1 MKDEVI
7 ETKEV
12 NEVNETNE
20 SSLTF
25 ADLGLCE
32 QLQKAAAEL
41 GFEKPT
47 PVQAQ
52 TIPQLLSSSD
62 DLVSLAQTGTG
73 KTAAFGFPI
82 LDKLFRGEFKKSL
95 NDVNED
101 SHEDAHEDSRTDA
114 VEYDREDAQEYS
126 SSRNSEEK
134 NSQNKDGRLESQKFE
149 YNDKNPKV
157 LILSPTRELCKQIA
171 EDLQRY
177 AMFLPKIRIVCVYGG
192 SGIVR
197 QMKDVKEGADIIVAT
212 PGRILDLCK
221 RNVAHLEEVSMFVLD
236 EADQMLDMGFKDD
249 LDSIVAEL
257 PEQRQTLLFSATM
270 PVEVEE
276 IAKNYTRNYKS
287 IVVGQRNSGAQNVR
301 HFYVVIK
308 EDDRYLALKRIV
320 DYFPEVYGIIFC
332 RTKLET
338 QEIAGKLM
346 TDGYDVDSI
355 HGDLTQDVREQVMK
369 RFKEKTLSLLVATD
383 VAARGIDVDSL
394 THVINYKLP
403 DELEIYTHRSGRTGR
418 ADKEG
423 QSIIIANSRELYR
436 IRKIEKMIG
445 KEIRRAKIPGGPE
458 ICKKQIEFLI
468 DKLDDVTLPVEAF
481 PYLPILEE
489 KWKAMTRDQI
499 IKKFLAVTANRF
511 LEYYKNAPD
520 LNYIGAVGRQRPSN
534 SQHGDSSEKPS
545 RGRRRKSTDESEH
558 ENAASREGKSAG
570 KANMA
575 VPENRDDWNGH
586 ENSGKAEDIKES
598 VENYENARIWKNVDE
613 NTIRKSG
620 KYEKEHDGIFERYD
634 QEPEEKAGK
643 VGRSSRKGESGNARS
658 GRGRQRSEED
668 RGGRRESDG
677 RGRGRRS
684 EEGSRG
690 RRREDS
696 GRTRDSEGRGR
707 GRRGTEEKGRRRD
720 SEERTSRR
728 RSSEGGRGRGSESK
742 GRKRGESIS
751 EKQERRWYEQFVTEV
766 RENYSKDDKSR
777 KRKK

>member
-7 ETKEV
+7 ET
-12 NEVNETNE
+12 NEVNEANETNE
-20 SSLTF
+20 VPDASLTF

-47 PVQAQ
+47 PVQAR
-52 TIPQLLSSSD
+52 TIPQLLSSND

-82 LDKLFRGEFKKSL
+82 LDKLFRGEFTKTAANAGEETHEGSANQAASENSTNKS
-95 NDVNED
+95 
-101 SHEDAHEDSRTDA
+101 
-114 VEYDREDAQEYS
+114 
-126 SSRNSEEK
+126 
-134 NSQNKDGRLESQKFE
+134 
-149 YNDKNPKV
+149 KNPKV

-171 EDLQRY
+171 EDLERY
-177 AMFLPKIRIVCVYGG
+177 AMFLPETRIVCVYGG

-197 QMKDVKEGADIIVAT
+197 QMKEVKEGADIIVAT

-221 RNVAHLEEVSMFVLD
+221 RKVAHLDEVSMFVLD

-249 LDSIVAEL
+249 LDAIVAEL
-257 PEQRQTLLFSATM
+257 PQERQTLLFSATM
-270 PVEVEE
+270 PVEVEN
-276 IAKNYTRNYKS
+276 IAKNYTKNYKS

-308 EDDRYLALKRIV
+308 EEDRYLALKRIV

-369 RFKEKTLSLLVATD
+369 RFKDKTLSLLVATD

-423 QSIIIANSRELYR
+423 QSIIIANSREMYR

-520 LNYIGAVGRQRPSN
+520 LNYIGATDRKRPSG

-545 RGRRRKSTDESEH
+545 RSRRRKY
-558 ENAASREGKSAG
+558 
-570 KANMA
+570 
-575 VPENRDDWNGH
+575 
-586 ENSGKAEDIKES
+586 AED
-598 VENYENARIWKNVDE
+598 ENQEQGAARITSEAYDE
-613 NTIRKSG
+613 GETRGS
-620 KYEKEHDGIFERYD
+620 ER
-634 QEPEEKAGK
+634 G
-643 VGRSSRKGESGNARS
+643 
-658 GRGRQRSEED
+658 
-668 RGGRRESDG
+668 
-677 RGRGRRS
+677 GRGRRS
-684 EEGSRG
+684 
-690 RRREDS
+690 DK
-696 GRTRDSEGRGR
+696 
-707 GRRGTEEKGRRRD
+707 EEKGRRG
-720 SEERTSRR
+720 SEERPGRR
-728 RSSEGGRGRGSESK
+728 GREERASGRSGRERGRREDEGRTGRRGRGERNKASESGRGKSSESK
-742 GRKRGESIS
+742 GRKRGETIS
-751 EKQERRWYEQFVTEV
+751 EKQDRKWYEQFVSEV
-766 RENYSKDDKSR
+766 RENYSKDEKPR
-777 KRKK
+777 KRRK

>member
-1 MKDEVI
+1 MKEEVI
-7 ETKEV
+7 ET

-20 SSLTF
+20 APETSLTF

-52 TIPQLLSSSD
+52 TIPQLLSSND

-82 LDKLFRGEFKKSL
+82 LDKLFRGEFTEAAANVGEETQDDSANQAASEKS
-95 NDVNED
+95 
-101 SHEDAHEDSRTDA
+101 T
-114 VEYDREDAQEYS
+114 
-126 SSRNSEEK
+126 
-134 NSQNKDGRLESQKFE
+134 NKS
-149 YNDKNPKV
+149 KNPKV

-171 EDLQRY
+171 EDLERY
-177 AMFLPKIRIVCVYGG
+177 AMFLPETRIVCVYGG

-197 QMKDVKEGADIIVAT
+197 QMKEVKEGADIIVAT

-221 RNVAHLEEVSMFVLD
+221 RKVAHLDEVSMFVLD

-257 PEQRQTLLFSATM
+257 PQERQTLLFSATM
-270 PVEVEE
+270 PVEVEN
-276 IAKNYTRNYKS
+276 IAKNYTRNFKS

-308 EDDRYLALKRIV
+308 EEDRYLALKRIV

-369 RFKEKTLSLLVATD
+369 RFKDKTLSLLVATD

-423 QSIIIANSRELYR
+423 QSIIIANSREMYR

-468 DKLDDVTLPVEAF
+468 DKLDEVTLPVEAF

-499 IKKFLAVTANRF
+499 VKKFLAVTANRF

-520 LNYIGAVGRQRPSN
+520 LNYIGATERKRLSG

-545 RGRRRKSTDESEH
+545 RRRRRKYAEDQEQ
-558 ENAASREGKSAG
+558 GSAR
-570 KANMA
+570 ATS
-575 VPENRDDWNGH
+575 
-586 ENSGKAEDIKES
+586 ENSDAMNG
-598 VENYENARIWKNVDE
+598 YENA
-613 NTIRKSG
+613 G
-620 KYEKEHDGIFERYD
+620 QY
-634 QEPEEKAGK
+634 EEKRGGK
-643 VGRSSRKGESGNARS
+643 IGKSRRASEEGESRGSERGGGVRRGDEEERTGRRDDEGRTGRKRREDRESRRSGRERGRRDDEGRAGRRGRGES
-658 GRGRQRSEED
+658 GRGRS
-668 RGGRRESDG
+668 
-677 RGRGRRS
+677 
-684 EEGSRG
+684 
-690 RRREDS
+690 
-696 GRTRDSEGRGR
+696 
-707 GRRGTEEKGRRRD
+707 
-720 SEERTSRR
+720 
-728 RSSEGGRGRGSESK
+728 SESK
-742 GRKRGESIS
+742 GRKRGETIS
-751 EKQERRWYEQFVTEV
+751 EKQDRKWYEQFVSEV
-766 RENYSKDDKSR
+766 RESYSKDEKPR
-777 KRKK
+777 KRRK

>member
-1 MKDEVI
+1 MKEEVI
-7 ETKEV
+7 ET
-12 NEVNETNE
+12 NEVNEPNETNE
-20 SSLTF
+20 AAEACVTF

-32 QLQKAAAEL
+32 ELQKAAAEL
-41 GFEKPT
+41 GFERPT
-47 PVQAQ
+47 PVQAR

-73 KTAAFGFPI
+73 KTAAFGFPV
-82 LDKLFRGEFKKSL
+82 LDKLFRGEFTRTAA
-95 NDVNED
+95 NAGED
-101 SHEDAHEDSRTDA
+101 TQDDSA
-114 VEYDREDAQEYS
+114 SQAASEK
-126 SSRNSEEK
+126 RNK
-134 NSQNKDGRLESQKFE
+134 NS
-149 YNDKNPKV
+149 KNPKV
-157 LILSPTRELCKQIA
+157 LVLSPTRELCKQIA
-171 EDLQRY
+171 EDLERY
-177 AMFLPKIRIVCVYGG
+177 AMFLPETRIVCVYGG

-197 QMKDVKEGADIIVAT
+197 QMKEVKEGADIIVAT

-221 RNVAHLEEVSMFVLD
+221 RKVAHLDEVSMFVLD

-249 LDSIVAEL
+249 LDAIVAEL
-257 PEQRQTLLFSATM
+257 PQERQTLLFSATM
-270 PVEVEE
+270 PVEVEN

-308 EDDRYLALKRIV
+308 EEDRYLALKRIV

-369 RFKEKTLSLLVATD
+369 RFKDKTLSLLVATD

-423 QSIIIANSRELYR
+423 QSIIIANSREMYR

-520 LNYIGAVGRQRPSN
+520 LNYIGATDRKRPSG

-545 RGRRRKSTDESEH
+545 RSRRRKY
-558 ENAASREGKSAG
+558 
-570 KANMA
+570 
-575 VPENRDDWNGH
+575 
-586 ENSGKAEDIKES
+586 AED
-598 VENYENARIWKNVDE
+598 ENQEQGAARVTSE
-613 NTIRKSG
+613 AS
-620 KYEKEHDGIFERYD
+620 
-634 QEPEEKAGK
+634 EE
-643 VGRSSRKGESGNARS
+643 GESRGSERS
-658 GRGRQRSEED
+658 GRGRRSDKEERAGRRGSEERPGRRGREERASD
-668 RGGRRESDG
+668 RSSRERGRREDDGRAGRRGRSERSKASENG
-677 RGRGRRS
+677 RGRS
-684 EEGSRG
+684 
-690 RRREDS
+690 
-696 GRTRDSEGRGR
+696 
-707 GRRGTEEKGRRRD
+707 
-720 SEERTSRR
+720 
-728 RSSEGGRGRGSESK
+728 SESK
-742 GRKRGESIS
+742 GRKRGETIS
-751 EKQERRWYEQFVTEV
+751 EKQDRKWYEQFVSEV
-766 RENYSKDDKSR
+766 RESYSKDEKPR
-777 KRKK
+777 KRRK

>member
-1 MKDEVI
+1 MKTTFSPWKTNKKNKKYMKDEVI
-7 ETKEV
+7 EN
-12 NEVNETNE
+12 NEVNEANE
-20 SSLTF
+20 ATETSLTF

-52 TIPQLLSSSD
+52 TIPQLLSSND

-82 LDKLFRGEFKKSL
+82 LDKLFRNDFKGTAGIEREGVDRINETFESNGPQNGENPKHAERS
-95 NDVNED
+95 
-101 SHEDAHEDSRTDA
+101 
-114 VEYDREDAQEYS
+114 
-126 SSRNSEEK
+126 
-134 NSQNKDGRLESQKFE
+134 
-149 YNDKNPKV
+149 KNPKV

-171 EDLQRY
+171 EDLERY
-177 AMFLPKIRIVCVYGG
+177 AMFLPETRIVCVYGG

-197 QMKDVKEGADIIVAT
+197 QMKEVKEGADIIVAT

-221 RNVAHLEEVSMFVLD
+221 RKVAHLDEVSMFVLD

-257 PEQRQTLLFSATM
+257 PQERQTLLFSATM
-270 PVEVEE
+270 PVEVEN

-308 EDDRYLALKRIV
+308 EEDRYLALKRIV

-369 RFKEKTLSLLVATD
+369 RFKDKTLSLLVATD

-423 QSIIIANSRELYR
+423 QSIIIANSREMYR

-520 LNYIGAVGRQRPSN
+520 LNYIGATDRKRPSG

-545 RGRRRKSTDESEH
+545 RSRRRKY
-558 ENAASREGKSAG
+558 
-570 KANMA
+570 
-575 VPENRDDWNGH
+575 
-586 ENSGKAEDIKES
+586 AED
-598 VENYENARIWKNVDE
+598 ENQEQGAAREVHE
-613 NTIRKSG
+613 AS
-620 KYEKEHDGIFERYD
+620 
-634 QEPEEKAGK
+634 EE
-643 VGRSSRKGESGNARS
+643 GES
-658 GRGRQRSEED
+658 RGSE
-668 RGGRRESDG
+668 RG
-677 RGRGRRS
+677 GRGRRS
-684 EEGSRG
+684 DKEERAGRRDNEG
-690 RRREDS
+690 RTGRRRREDGEGRRS
-696 GRTRDSEGRGR
+696 GRERGRREDEGRTGRRGRGERSKASESGRGR
-707 GRRGTEEKGRRRD
+707 
-720 SEERTSRR
+720 S
-728 RSSEGGRGRGSESK
+728 SESK
-742 GRKRGESIS
+742 GRKRGETIS
-751 EKQERRWYEQFVTEV
+751 EKQDRKWYEQFVSEV
-766 RENYSKDDKSR
+766 RENYSKDEKPR

>member
-7 ETKEV
+7 ET
-12 NEVNETNE
+12 NEVNEATE
-20 SSLTF
+20 ASLTF

-52 TIPQLLSSSD
+52 TIPQLLSSND

-82 LDKLFRGEFKKSL
+82 LDKLFRGEFNKTAANTGEETQDDSADQAASERNTDKS
-95 NDVNED
+95 
-101 SHEDAHEDSRTDA
+101 
-114 VEYDREDAQEYS
+114 
-126 SSRNSEEK
+126 
-134 NSQNKDGRLESQKFE
+134 
-149 YNDKNPKV
+149 KNPKV

-171 EDLQRY
+171 EDLERY
-177 AMFLPKIRIVCVYGG
+177 AMFLPETRIVCVYGG

-197 QMKDVKEGADIIVAT
+197 QMKEVKEGADIIVAT

-221 RNVAHLEEVSMFVLD
+221 RKVAHLDEVSMFVLD

-249 LDSIVAEL
+249 LDAIVAEL
-257 PEQRQTLLFSATM
+257 PQERQTLLFSATM
-270 PVEVEE
+270 PVEVEN

-308 EDDRYLALKRIV
+308 EEDRYLALKRIV

-369 RFKEKTLSLLVATD
+369 RFKDKTLSLLVATD

-423 QSIIIANSRELYR
+423 QSIIIANSREMYR

-520 LNYIGAVGRQRPSN
+520 LNYIGATDRKRPSG

-545 RGRRRKSTDESEH
+545 RSRRRKYAEDENQEQ
-558 ENAASREGKSAG
+558 G
-570 KANMA
+570 A
-575 VPENRDDWNGH
+575 VRAVS
-586 ENSGKAEDIKES
+586 ENS
-598 VENYENARIWKNVDE
+598 
-613 NTIRKSG
+613 
-620 KYEKEHDGIFERYD
+620 
-634 QEPEEKAGK
+634 EE
-643 VGRSSRKGESGNARS
+643 GES
-658 GRGRQRSEED
+658 RGSE
-668 RGGRRESDG
+668 RG
-677 RGRGRRS
+677 GRGRRS
-684 EEGSRG
+684 
-690 RRREDS
+690 DK
-696 GRTRDSEGRGR
+696 
-707 GRRGTEEKGRRRD
+707 EEKGRRG
-720 SEERTSRR
+720 SEERPGRR
-728 RSSEGGRGRGSESK
+728 GREERASGRSGRERGRREDEGRSGRRGRSERSKASESGRGRSSESK
-742 GRKRGESIS
+742 GRKRGETIS
-751 EKQERRWYEQFVTEV
+751 EKQDRKWYEQFVSEV
-766 RENYSKDDKSR
+766 RESYSKDEKPR
-777 KRKK
+777 KRRK

>member
-1 MKDEVI
+1 MQKTAENTSVQRKTNKKNNKNMKDEVI
-7 ETKEV
+7 ET
-12 NEVNETNE
+12 NEVNEANETNE
-20 SSLTF
+20 AIEASLTF

-52 TIPQLLSSSD
+52 TIPQLLSSND

-82 LDKLFRGEFKKSL
+82 LDKLFRGEFAKSAA
-95 NDVNED
+95 NTGEETQDD
-101 SHEDAHEDSRTDA
+101 SADQAASERNTDK
-114 VEYDREDAQEYS
+114 S
-126 SSRNSEEK
+126 
-134 NSQNKDGRLESQKFE
+134 
-149 YNDKNPKV
+149 KNPKV

-171 EDLQRY
+171 EDLERY
-177 AMFLPKIRIVCVYGG
+177 AMFLPETRIVCVYGG

-197 QMKDVKEGADIIVAT
+197 QMKEVKEGADIIVAT

-221 RNVAHLEEVSMFVLD
+221 RKVAHLDEVSMFVLD

-257 PEQRQTLLFSATM
+257 PQERQTLLFSATM
-270 PVEVEE
+270 PVEVEN

-308 EDDRYLALKRIV
+308 EEDRYLALKRIV

-369 RFKEKTLSLLVATD
+369 RFKDKTLSLLVATD

-423 QSIIIANSRELYR
+423 QSIIIANSREMYR

-520 LNYIGAVGRQRPSN
+520 LNYIGA
-534 SQHGDSSEKPS
+534 
-545 RGRRRKSTDESEH
+545 TD
-558 ENAASREGKSAG
+558 
-570 KANMA
+570 
-575 VPENRDDWNGH
+575 
-586 ENSGKAEDIKES
+586 
-598 VENYENARIWKNVDE
+598 
-613 NTIRKSG
+613 
-620 KYEKEHDGIFERYD
+620 
-634 QEPEEKAGK
+634 
-643 VGRSSRKGESGNARS
+643 
-658 GRGRQRSEED
+658 
-668 RGGRRESDG
+668 
-677 RGRGRRS
+677 
-684 EEGSRG
+684 
-690 RRREDS
+690 
-696 GRTRDSEGRGR
+696 
-707 GRRGTEEKGRRRD
+707 
-720 SEERTSRR
+720 
-728 RSSEGGRGRGSESK
+728 
-742 GRKRGESIS
+742 RKRP
-751 EKQERRWYEQFVTEV
+751 
-766 RENYSKDDKSR
+766 KSSYVKLTYR
-777 KRKK
+777 

>member
-1 MKDEVI
+1 MKEEVI
-7 ETKEV
+7 ET
-12 NEVNETNE
+12 NEVNEANETNE
-20 SSLTF
+20 AIEASLTF

-52 TIPQLLSSSD
+52 TIPQLLSSND

-82 LDKLFRGEFKKSL
+82 LDKLFRGEFNKTAANTGEETQDDSADQAASERNTDKS
-95 NDVNED
+95 
-101 SHEDAHEDSRTDA
+101 
-114 VEYDREDAQEYS
+114 
-126 SSRNSEEK
+126 
-134 NSQNKDGRLESQKFE
+134 
-149 YNDKNPKV
+149 KNPKV

-171 EDLQRY
+171 EDLERY
-177 AMFLPKIRIVCVYGG
+177 AMFLPETRIVCVYGG

-197 QMKDVKEGADIIVAT
+197 QMKEVKEGADIIVAT

-221 RNVAHLEEVSMFVLD
+221 RKVAHLDEVSMFVLD

-249 LDSIVAEL
+249 LDAIVAEL
-257 PEQRQTLLFSATM
+257 PQERQTLLFSATM
-270 PVEVEE
+270 PVEVEN

-308 EDDRYLALKRIV
+308 EEDRYLALKRIV

-369 RFKEKTLSLLVATD
+369 RFKDKTLSLLVATD

-423 QSIIIANSRELYR
+423 QSIIIANSREMYR

-520 LNYIGAVGRQRPSN
+520 LNYIGATDRKRPSG

-545 RGRRRKSTDESEH
+545 RSRRRKYAEDENQEQG
-558 ENAASREGKSAG
+558 AAR
-570 KANMA
+570 A
-575 VPENRDDWNGH
+575 VS
-586 ENSGKAEDIKES
+586 ENSEEGES
-598 VENYENARIWKNVDE
+598 R
-613 NTIRKSG
+613 G
-620 KYEKEHDGIFERYD
+620 FER
-634 QEPEEKAGK
+634 
-643 VGRSSRKGESGNARS
+643 
-658 GRGRQRSEED
+658 
-668 RGGRRESDG
+668 
-677 RGRGRRS
+677 
-684 EEGSRG
+684 GSRG
-690 RRREDS
+690 RRSDK
-696 GRTRDSEGRGR
+696 
-707 GRRGTEEKGRRRD
+707 EEKGRRG
-720 SEERTSRR
+720 SEERPGRR
-728 RSSEGGRGRGSESK
+728 GREERASGRSGRERGRREDEGRSGRRGRSERSKASESGRGRSSESK
-742 GRKRGESIS
+742 GRKRGETIS
-751 EKQERRWYEQFVTEV
+751 EKQDRKWYEQFVSEV
-766 RENYSKDDKSR
+766 RESYSKDEKPR
-777 KRKK
+777 KRRK

>member
-12 NEVNETNE
+12 NV
-20 SSLTF
+20 TF
-25 ADLGLCE
+25 AELGLCE

-41 GFEKPT
+41 GFERPT
-47 PVQAQ
+47 PVQAR

-82 LDKLFRGEFKKSL
+82 LDKLFRGEFTGTAA
-95 NDVNED
+95 NAGEETQED
-101 SHEDAHEDSRTDA
+101 SASQAASD
-114 VEYDREDAQEYS
+114 
-126 SSRNSEEK
+126 K
-134 NSQNKDGRLESQKFE
+134 NS
-149 YNDKNPKV
+149 KNPKV

-171 EDLQRY
+171 EDLERY
-177 AMFLPKIRIVCVYGG
+177 AMFLPETRIVCVYGG

-197 QMKDVKEGADIIVAT
+197 QMKEVKQGADIIVAT

-221 RNVAHLEEVSMFVLD
+221 RKVAHLDEVAMFVLD

-249 LDSIVAEL
+249 LDAIVAEL
-257 PEQRQTLLFSATM
+257 PEERQTLLFSATM
-270 PVEVEE
+270 PVEVEN

-308 EDDRYLALKRIV
+308 EEDRYLALKRIV

-369 RFKEKTLSLLVATD
+369 RFKDKTLSLLVATD

-423 QSIIIANSRELYR
+423 QSIIIANSREMYR

-520 LNYIGAVGRQRPSN
+520 LNYIGATERRRPSG

-545 RGRRRKSTDESEH
+545 RSRRRSSAEDQEQGAARATSENSDAMNEH
-558 ENAASREGKSAG
+558 ETAG
-570 KANMA
+570 Q
-575 VPENRDDWNGH
+575 
-586 ENSGKAEDIKES
+586 
-598 VENYENARIWKNVDE
+598 YEEERG
-613 NTIRKSG
+613 RKSRRASD
-620 KYEKEHDGIFERYD
+620 E
-634 QEPEEKAGK
+634 
-643 VGRSSRKGESGNARS
+643 GES
-658 GRGRQRSEED
+658 
-668 RGGRRESDG
+668 
-677 RGRGRRS
+677 RRS
-684 EEGSRG
+684 ERGSRG
-690 RRREDS
+690 RRSDKEDRADRRDGEERA
-696 GRTRDSEGRGR
+696 GRRGQEESESRRSSRGRGR
-707 GRRGTEEKGRRRD
+707 GKRDDEERAGRRGRGERASGRNGRERGSREDEGKAGRRGRGE
-720 SEERTSRR
+720 S
-728 RSSEGGRGRGSESK
+728 GRGRSSESK
-742 GRKRGESIS
+742 GRKRGETIS
-751 EKQERRWYEQFVTEV
+751 EKQDRKWYEQFVSEV
-766 RENYSKDDKSR
+766 RENYSKDEKPR

>member
-1 MKDEVI
+1 MKEEVI
-7 ETKEV
+7 ET

-20 SSLTF
+20 ATEASLTF

-52 TIPQLLSSSD
+52 TIPQLLSSND

-82 LDKLFRGEFKKSL
+82 LDKLFRGEFNKTAANTGEETQDDSADQAASERNTDKS
-95 NDVNED
+95 
-101 SHEDAHEDSRTDA
+101 
-114 VEYDREDAQEYS
+114 
-126 SSRNSEEK
+126 
-134 NSQNKDGRLESQKFE
+134 
-149 YNDKNPKV
+149 KNPKV

-171 EDLQRY
+171 EDLERY
-177 AMFLPKIRIVCVYGG
+177 AMFLPETRIVCVYGG

-197 QMKDVKEGADIIVAT
+197 QMKEVKEGADIIVAT

-221 RNVAHLEEVSMFVLD
+221 RKVAHLNEVSMFVLD

-249 LDSIVAEL
+249 LDAIVAEL
-257 PEQRQTLLFSATM
+257 PEERQTLLFSATM
-270 PVEVEE
+270 PVEVEN

-308 EDDRYLALKRIV
+308 EEDRYLALKRIV

-369 RFKEKTLSLLVATD
+369 RFKDKTLSLLVATD

-423 QSIIIANSRELYR
+423 QSIIIANSREMYR

-520 LNYIGAVGRQRPSN
+520 LNYIGATERRRPSG

-545 RGRRRKSTDESEH
+545 RSRRRSSAEGQEQGAASESRL
-558 ENAASREGKSAG
+558 ENAGQYEEER
-570 KANMA
+570 
-575 VPENRDDWNGH
+575 
-586 ENSGKAEDIKES
+586 SGK
-598 VENYENARIWKNVDE
+598 
-613 NTIRKSG
+613 TRKSG
-620 KYEKEHDGIFERYD
+620 RASDE
-634 QEPEEKAGK
+634 
-643 VGRSSRKGESGNARS
+643 GESGRTE
-658 GRGRQRSEED
+658 RG
-668 RGGRRESDG
+668 
-677 RGRGRRS
+677 GRGRRS
-684 EEGSRG
+684 DKEERSGRRDGEERAGRRGREERASGRSGRERG
-690 RRREDS
+690 RRED
-696 GRTRDSEGRGR
+696 EGKA
-707 GRRGTEEKGRRRD
+707 GRRGR
-720 SEERTSRR
+720 SERAKA
-728 RSSEGGRGRGSESK
+728 SEGGYGRASESK
-742 GRKRGESIS
+742 GRKRGETIS
-751 EKQERRWYEQFVTEV
+751 EKQDRKWYEQFVSEV
-766 RENYSKDDKSR
+766 RENYSKDEKPR

>member
-1 MKDEVI
+1 MDAKRNKWSRFHVKCDQKDVGIRKWSHFERKCDQTDAKDSGNQFCFENTNKKNKKYMKDEVI
-7 ETKEV
+7 ET

-20 SSLTF
+20 AIEASLTF

-52 TIPQLLSSSD
+52 TIPQLLSSND

-82 LDKLFRGEFKKSL
+82 LDKLFRGEFAKSAA
-95 NDVNED
+95 NTGEETQDD
-101 SHEDAHEDSRTDA
+101 SADQAASERNTDK
-114 VEYDREDAQEYS
+114 S
-126 SSRNSEEK
+126 
-134 NSQNKDGRLESQKFE
+134 
-149 YNDKNPKV
+149 KNPKV

-171 EDLQRY
+171 EDLERY
-177 AMFLPKIRIVCVYGG
+177 AMFLPETRIVCVYGG

-197 QMKDVKEGADIIVAT
+197 QMKEVKEGADIIVAT

-221 RNVAHLEEVSMFVLD
+221 RKVAHLDEVSMFVLD

-257 PEQRQTLLFSATM
+257 PQERQTLLFSATM
-270 PVEVEE
+270 PVEVEN

-308 EDDRYLALKRIV
+308 EEDRYLALKRIV

-369 RFKEKTLSLLVATD
+369 RFKDKTLSLLVATD

-423 QSIIIANSRELYR
+423 QSIIIANSREMYR

-458 ICKKQIEFLI
+458 ICKKQIEYLI

-520 LNYIGAVGRQRPSN
+520 LNYIGATDRKRPSG

-545 RGRRRKSTDESEH
+545 RSRRRKY
-558 ENAASREGKSAG
+558 
-570 KANMA
+570 
-575 VPENRDDWNGH
+575 
-586 ENSGKAEDIKES
+586 AED
-598 VENYENARIWKNVDE
+598 ENQEQGAARAVSAN
-613 NTIRKSG
+613 S
-620 KYEKEHDGIFERYD
+620 
-634 QEPEEKAGK
+634 EE
-643 VGRSSRKGESGNARS
+643 GES
-658 GRGRQRSEED
+658 RGSE
-668 RGGRRESDG
+668 RG
-677 RGRGRRS
+677 GRGRRT
-684 EEGSRG
+684 
-690 RRREDS
+690 DK
-696 GRTRDSEGRGR
+696 
-707 GRRGTEEKGRRRD
+707 EEKGRRG
-720 SEERTSRR
+720 SEERPGRR
-728 RSSEGGRGRGSESK
+728 GREERASGRSSRERGRREDDGRAGRRGRSERSKSSESGRGRSSESK
-742 GRKRGESIS
+742 GRKRGETIS
-751 EKQERRWYEQFVTEV
+751 EKQDRKWYEQFVSEV
-766 RENYSKDDKSR
+766 RESYSKDEKPR
-777 KRKK
+777 KRRK

>member
-7 ETKEV
+7 ET

-20 SSLTF
+20 AIEASLTF

-52 TIPQLLSSSD
+52 TIPQLLSSND

-82 LDKLFRGEFKKSL
+82 LDKLFRGEFNKTAANTGEETQDDSAEQAASERNTDKS
-95 NDVNED
+95 
-101 SHEDAHEDSRTDA
+101 
-114 VEYDREDAQEYS
+114 
-126 SSRNSEEK
+126 
-134 NSQNKDGRLESQKFE
+134 
-149 YNDKNPKV
+149 KNPKV

-171 EDLQRY
+171 EDLERY
-177 AMFLPKIRIVCVYGG
+177 AMFLPETRIVCVYGG

-197 QMKDVKEGADIIVAT
+197 QMKEVKEGADIIVAT

-221 RNVAHLEEVSMFVLD
+221 RKVAHLDEVSMFVLD

-249 LDSIVAEL
+249 LDAIVAEL
-257 PEQRQTLLFSATM
+257 PQERQTLLFSATM
-270 PVEVEE
+270 PVEVEN

-308 EDDRYLALKRIV
+308 EEDRYLALKRIV

-369 RFKEKTLSLLVATD
+369 RFKDKTLSLLVATD

-423 QSIIIANSRELYR
+423 QSIIIANSREMYR

-520 LNYIGAVGRQRPSN
+520 LNYIGATDRKRPSG

-545 RGRRRKSTDESEH
+545 RSRRRKY
-558 ENAASREGKSAG
+558 
-570 KANMA
+570 
-575 VPENRDDWNGH
+575 
-586 ENSGKAEDIKES
+586 AED
-598 VENYENARIWKNVDE
+598 ENQEQGAAREVHE
-613 NTIRKSG
+613 
-620 KYEKEHDGIFERYD
+620 
-634 QEPEEKAGK
+634 A
-643 VGRSSRKGESGNARS
+643 
-658 GRGRQRSEED
+658 SEEGEP
-668 RGGRRESDG
+668 RGSERG
-677 RGRGRRS
+677 GRGRRS
-684 EEGSRG
+684 DKDERAGRRGSEERPGRRGREERASGRSGRERG
-690 RRREDS
+690 RREDEGRS
-696 GRTRDSEGRGR
+696 GRRGRSERSKASESGRGR
-707 GRRGTEEKGRRRD
+707 
-720 SEERTSRR
+720 S
-728 RSSEGGRGRGSESK
+728 SESK
-742 GRKRGESIS
+742 GRKRGETIS
-751 EKQERRWYEQFVTEV
+751 EKQDRKWYEQFVSEV
-766 RENYSKDDKSR
+766 RESYSKDEKPR